1 MEKQLKKKLN
11 WKKRIGLVLLA
22 AYPTR
27 DLRDGG

>member
-22 AYPTR
+22 ACPTK
-27 DLRDGG
+27 DLRDGD